1 MLFVGLG
8 PSLLLLL
15 FLCPDVG
22 EKKSIALTP
31 AVVTPYA
38 DRMRWDALF
47 NDLESQFTEADR
59 LALDAEIN
67 ERARAEMV
75 GLELADRLRGVLG
88 CRLTVYLASGESFTG
103 ALMHAG
109 GDALVLHEEQHQI
122 LIPYAAAARYVG
134 LGRLSAA
141 ETSPVRKRLGL
152 SHALRGMARDR
163 SELSVLVGDPSG
175 SVRLAGV
182 IDRVGKDY
190 LDLAV
195 LNPGEVRR
203 SHQVSQVATIP
214 FTALAAIRSLRTAG

>member
-1 MLFVGLG
+1 MG
-8 PSLLLLL
+8 
-15 FLCPDVG
+15 
-22 EKKSIALTP
+22 
-31 AVVTPYA
+31 PYA
-38 DRMRWDALF
+38 GRMRWDALF

-59 LALDAEIN
+59 LALNAEIN
-67 ERARAEMV
+67 ERARAELV

-88 CRLTVYLASGESFTG
+88 CRLTVYLDSGESFTG

-163 SELSVLVGDPSG
+163 AELSVLVGNASG

-195 LNPGEVRR
+195 LSPGEVRR
-203 SHQVSQVATIP
+203 KHQVSQVATIP
-214 FTALAAIRSLRTAG
+214 FTALAAIRSLRTSG

>member
-1 MLFVGLG
+1 
-8 PSLLLLL
+8 
-15 FLCPDVG
+15 
-22 EKKSIALTP
+22 
-31 AVVTPYA
+31 
-38 DRMRWDALF
+38 MRWDALF

-59 LALDAEIN
+59 LSLDAEIN
-67 ERARAEMV
+67 ERARAETV
-75 GLELADRLRGVLG
+75 GLELTDRLRGVLG
-88 CRLTVYLASGESFTG
+88 CRLTVYLAAGESFTG

-152 SHALRGMARDR
+152 SYSLRGMARDR
-163 SELSVLVGDPSG
+163 SELSVLVGNPSG

-203 SHQVSQVATIP
+203 SHQVSQVATVP